1 MIYFHCQK
9 SFDRFKLDLEFKI
22 NNGEFVAL
30 YGKSGSGKSTIL
42 RLLAG
47 FDKPN
52 SGVISNGEQI
62 YYNKNIFLPPQ
73 KRNIGY
79 LFQDYALFPNMSVIQ
94 NLLFAKN
101 DPKFAKE
108 LLELFEL
115 SQFCNT
121 NPSLLSGGQKQ
132 RIALARCLMRRP
144 NLLLL
149 DEPLS
154 ALDSNLR
161 AKLQEYLSQIH
172 KKYSISIILVSHDKH
187 EIYRLASR
195 IYCIENGK
203 ITKTGTP
210 KEIFLSPNLGQNINL
225 MATVLEINNGIITC
239 EHANQIYQI
248 SMSNL
253 ISNTTPTLKTT
264 TINSQ
269 LNSSNTITN
278 LTPNTLKIGDIIT
291 LSIDMSNLKVIQ

>member
-1 MIYFHCQK
+1 MIKFHCQK
-9 SFDRFKLDLEFKI
+9 SFQNFYLDAKFEI
-22 NNGEFVAL
+22 ADGEFIAL

-47 FDKPN
+47 FERPD
-52 SGVISNGEQI
+52 SGEIFSEEQI
-62 YYNKNIFLPPQ
+62 YYNKSTFLPPQ

-115 SQFCNT
+115 SQFYNANPNT
-121 NPSLLSGGQKQ
+121 LSGGQKQ

-144 NLLLL
+144 KLLLL

-154 ALDSNLR
+154 ALDNAMR
-161 AKLQEYLSQIH
+161 TKLQEYLIQIH
-172 KKYSISIILVSHDKH
+172 KKYGMSIILVSHDKY
-187 EIYRLASR
+187 EIYRLANR
-195 IYCIENGK
+195 ICCVESGK
-203 ITKTGTP
+203 IIQTGTP
-210 KEIFLSPNLGQNINL
+210 KELFLSPNLDQNISL
-225 MATVLEINNGIITC
+225 MATVLDISNGVITC

-248 SMSNL
+248 TTPNLLPNPALNTKSNL
-253 ISNTTPTLKTT
+253 NPKA
-264 TINSQ
+264 
-269 LNSSNTITN
+269 
-278 LTPNTLKIGDIIT
+278 LKIGDTIT
-291 LSIDMSNLKVIQ
+291 LSVDISHLKVNI

>member
-1 MIYFHCQK
+1 MIKFNCQK
-9 SFDRFKLDLEFKI
+9 SFKNFYLDAQFEVQ
-22 NNGEFVAL
+22 NGEFIAL

-47 FDKPN
+47 FERPDK
-52 SGVISNGEQI
+52 GEILNKEEI
-62 YYNKNIFLPPQ
+62 YYDKSTFLPPQ

-132 RIALARCLMRRP
+132 RTALARCLMRRP

-187 EIYRLASR
+187 EIYRLANR

-210 KEIFLSPNLGQNINL
+210 KEIFLNPNLGQNINL

-253 ISNTTPTLKTT
+253 IPNTTPNLKTT

>member
-1 MIYFHCQK
+1 MIKFNCQK
-9 SFDRFKLDLEFKI
+9 SFKNFYLDAQFEVQ
-22 NNGEFVAL
+22 NGEFIAL

-47 FDKPN
+47 FERPDK
-52 SGVISNGEQI
+52 GEILNKEEI
-62 YYNKNIFLPPQ
+62 YYNKSTFLPPQ

-115 SQFCNT
+115 SQFYNT

-132 RIALARCLMRRP
+132 RTALARCLMRRP

-195 IYCIENGK
+195 VYCIENGK

-253 ISNTTPTLKTT
+253 IPNTTPNLKTT

>member
-1 MIYFHCQK
+1 MIKFNCQK
-9 SFDRFKLDLEFKI
+9 SFKNFYLDAQFEVQ
-22 NNGEFVAL
+22 NGEFIAL

-47 FDKPN
+47 FERPDK
-52 SGVISNGEQI
+52 GEILNKEEI
-62 YYNKNIFLPPQ
+62 YYDKSTFLPPQ

-132 RIALARCLMRRP
+132 RTALARCLMRRP

-253 ISNTTPTLKTT
+253 IPNTTPNLKTT

-269 LNSSNTITN
+269 LNSSSTITN

>member
-1 MIYFHCQK
+1 MIKFHCQK
-9 SFDRFKLDLEFKI
+9 SFQNFYLDAKFEI
-22 NNGEFVAL
+22 ADGEFIAL

-47 FDKPN
+47 FERPD
-52 SGVISNGEQI
+52 SGEIFSEEQI
-62 YYNKNIFLPPQ
+62 YYNKSTFLPPQ

-115 SQFCNT
+115 SQFYNANPNT
-121 NPSLLSGGQKQ
+121 LSGGQKQ

-144 NLLLL
+144 KLLLL

-154 ALDSNLR
+154 ALDNAMR
-161 AKLQEYLSQIH
+161 TKLQEYLIQIH
-172 KKYSISIILVSHDKH
+172 KKYGMSIILVSHDKY
-187 EIYRLASR
+187 EIYRLANR
-195 IYCIENGK
+195 ICCVESGK
-203 ITKTGTP
+203 IIQTGTP
-210 KEIFLSPNLGQNINL
+210 KELFLSPNLGQNISL
-225 MATVLEINNGIITC
+225 MATVLDISNGVITC

-248 SMSNL
+248 TTPNVLPNPALNAKSNL
-253 ISNTTPTLKTT
+253 NPKA
-264 TINSQ
+264 
-269 LNSSNTITN
+269 
-278 LTPNTLKIGDIIT
+278 LKIGDTIT
-291 LSIDMSNLKVIQ
+291 LSVDISHLKVNI

>member
-1 MIYFHCQK
+1 MIHFHCQK
-9 SFDRFKLDLEFKI
+9 SFDGFKLDLEFKI

-79 LFQDYALFPNMSVIQ
+79 LFQDYALFPNMTVMQ
-94 NLLFAKN
+94 NLLFANN
-101 DPKFAKE
+101 DLKFATE
-108 LLELFEL
+108 LLEFIEL
-115 SQFCNT
+115 LEFKNAL
-121 NPSLLSGGQKQ
+121 PSTLSGGQKQ
-132 RIALARCLMRRP
+132 RIALARALMRRP
-144 NLLLL
+144 KILLL

-154 ALDSNLR
+154 ALDTNLR
-161 AKLQEYLSQIH
+161 TKLQEYLIQIH
-172 KKYSISIILVSHDKH
+172 KKYSMSIILVSHDKY

-195 IYCIENGK
+195 IY
-203 ITKTGTP
+203 
-210 KEIFLSPNLGQNINL
+210 
-225 MATVLEINNGIITC
+225 EINNGKIVRSGSPKELFLSSNLDDSINLLATILEINDNTITC

-248 SMSNL
+248 NQTTQNRNL
-253 ISNTTPTLKTT
+253 KV
-264 TINSQ
+264 
-269 LNSSNTITN
+269 
-278 LTPNTLKIGDIIT
+278 GDTIT
-291 LSIDMSNLKVIQ
+291 LSAQISNLKISK